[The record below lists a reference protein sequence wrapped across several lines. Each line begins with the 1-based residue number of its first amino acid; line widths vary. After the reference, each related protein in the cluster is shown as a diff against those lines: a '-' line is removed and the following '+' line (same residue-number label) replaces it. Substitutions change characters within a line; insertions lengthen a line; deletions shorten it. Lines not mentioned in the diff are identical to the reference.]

1 MTDPQQQQVSD
12 EVGKIVE
19 MRALRKPI
27 EERLD
32 ALAMCQ
38 VYSFW
43 REMQDA
49 LQEAA
54 AEIRRLKEK
63 Q

>member
-1 MTDPQQQQVSD
+1 MDDPREEASR
-12 EVGKIVE
+12 EVGRLLDARLKKV
-19 MRALRKPI
+19 PI

-32 ALAMCQ
+32 ALSMSQ

-43 REMQDA
+43 REVQDA